1 MWASPQ
7 RTSMTS
13 GRRCPKA
20 SRSAGAAGVQR
31 HLAHPVAGAPS
42 AAGEWE
48 PLRPE
53 LVVEVLYDHVTG
65 DRFRHRTKL
74 LRFRPDKPPRQCS
87 IDQIVAPPTRSLP
100 AGGEGTLSPK
110 GRCSHPARL
119 ARLRS
124 YSAGLSPP
132 TIHRSDRSH
141 SYHLRPRAERRLR
154 RVRPADRDGSS
165 YRGSGRLAGRKA
177 LVTGGDFGM
186 GRAAAI
192 AFAREGE
199 P

>member
-1 MWASPQ
+1 
-7 RTSMTS
+7 MTS

-48 PLRPE
+48 PLRPQ

-110 GRCSHPARL
+110 GAALMRDWPACDPT
-119 ARLRS
+119 
-124 YSAGLSPP
+124 AGLCPP
-132 TIHRSDRSH
+132 TMHRDPGRDAEQAIHRDS
-141 SYHLRPRAERRLR
+141 E
-154 RVRPADRDGSS
+154 
-165 YRGSGRLAGRKA
+165 
-177 LVTGGDFGM
+177 
-186 GRAAAI
+186 
-192 AFAREGE
+192 
-199 P
+199 